1 MRWKRSLR
9 CCWRLWQRMKCSK
22 CWRPD
27 RWAFLWACDG
37 SNVGKAPGHK
47 KLKNQGT
54 YLHGEASLLMMRA
67 LRVVVWLGIAL
78 FSILYCLSVS
88 RYWKLSNDS
97 ITYVLAGQSLAA
109 GTGYLEAGRTV
120 DLYPPGTSA
129 LFAVGW
135 LAGRRSYF
143 VLNAEVVAFAL
154 GSMVICFLLFRDSLG
169 SLGAATVVLMCLAS
183 TTLFRWSTFLLSD
196 IFYLFF
202 SLLALWLYSR
212 GLAPG
217 TGVAVLAACAI
228 RLVGV
233 SLAAAVLID
242 AVKPRRKRWAVAAEM
257 AGAISFVALWEL
269 RNARRGWSHTGL
281 MLENDPWIASH
292 GLITPVGLLHRFF
305 LNLRHFHL
313 LENLLTNGLT
323 ANVVIGILL
332 AVICGIGFRELC
344 KPNTAAAI
352 YCILLSLIVAVYHPW
367 IEERWLLPL
376 LPFLFACLFLGV
388 RSIAARTGNSA
399 YLAFAL
405 FAALYLVVGLRF
417 ELARIPLERAT
428 PFPGER
434 VKFPENYDL
443 QKIALWWRQH
453 SSLDDKF
460 ASDHP
465 ALTQVITGR
474 TGVHYP
480 ESDQSDVLE
489 NELARDQVFYVFV
502 DLSSARDNVWVLSAI
517 EKSASFQL
525 LLSEPRARLYHFTPP
540 R

>member
-1 MRWKRSLR
+1 M
-9 CCWRLWQRMKCSK
+9 
-22 CWRPD
+22 D
-27 RWAFLWACDG
+27 
-37 SNVGKAPGHK
+37 NAPGHK
-47 KLKNQGT
+47 KLKNKDGYLQGET
-54 YLHGEASLLMMRA
+54 SVLMMRA

-120 DLYPPGTSA
+120 DLYPPGTPA
-129 LFAVGW
+129 MFAVGW
-135 LAGRRSYF
+135 LAGRGSYL
-143 VLNAEVVAFAL
+143 VLNAEVVVFAL
-154 GSMVICFLLFRDSLG
+154 GSMVICFLLFRDPLG
-169 SLGAATVVLMCLAS
+169 SLGAASVVLMCLAS
-183 TTLFRWSTFLLSD
+183 TTLFNWSTFLLSD

-202 SLLALWLYSR
+202 AVLALWLYSR
-212 GLAPG
+212 DLALG
-217 TGVAVLAACAI
+217 TGMSVLAACAM
-228 RLVGV
+228 RLIGV
-233 SLAAAVLID
+233 SLAAAILID
-242 AVKPRRKRWAVAAEM
+242 AVRSRPKRWAVAAEM
-257 AGAISFVALWEL
+257 AGAIGFAALWEL
-269 RNARRGWSHTGL
+269 RNARRSWSHTGL
-281 MLENDPWIASH
+281 MLENDPWIPSH
-292 GLITPVGLLHRFF
+292 GLISPVGLIHRFL

-313 LENLLTNGLT
+313 LENFLTNGLT
-323 ANVVIGILL
+323 GNVVIGILL

-344 KPNTAAAI
+344 KLNTAAAI

-405 FAALYLVVGLRF
+405 FAALYVFTGLRF
-417 ELARIPLERAT
+417 ELARIPLERAS

-434 VKFPENYDL
+434 VKFAENYDL

-453 SSLDDKF
+453 SSPDDKF
-460 ASDHP
+460 ACDHL
-465 ALTQVITGR
+465 ALSQIMTGR
-474 TGVHYP
+474 TGVRYP

-489 NELARDQVFYVFV
+489 NELTRDQAFYVFV
-502 DLSSARDNVWVLSAI
+502 DLSSARDIVWVLPAI
-517 EKSASFQL
+517 EKSAHFQL
-525 LLSEPRARLYHFTPP
+525 LLGEPRARLYHFTPP